1 MGNRKSNRQVK
12 QYIEFVPDGSSQWH
26 QSTYGAWCRKNG
38 THQTAAQP
46 YRCWNEEILGP
57 GSDQL
62 SIRWDTMLDWLDEKR
77 DELDD
82 ELSGIF
88 QHICNSI
95 EGMQSFCTVQ
105 PSSRKGD
112 KPKIWVADLR
122 SLEHHD
128 IAPDS
133 LGNLLVNMKTRQRCI
148 ADAIHSS
155 LDELLYA
162 TEYFQPRLSVRCRG
176 WLTCSQK
183 YQVRRN
189 RRARQLLYCRH
200 HASGV

>member
-12 QYIEFVPDGSSQWH
+12 PYIEFVPDGSSQWH
-26 QSTYGAWCRKNG
+26 QSTYAAWCRKNG
-38 THQTAAQP
+38 THKTAAQP

-112 KPKIWVADLR
+112 KPKIWVV
-122 SLEHHD
+122 
-128 IAPDS
+128 
-133 LGNLLVNMKTRQRCI
+133 VNMKTRQRCI

-155 LDELLYA
+155 LDELVSEISSP
-162 TEYFQPRLSVRCRG
+162 TQ
-176 WLTCSQK
+176 
-183 YQVRRN
+183 
-189 RRARQLLYCRH
+189 
-200 HASGV
+200 